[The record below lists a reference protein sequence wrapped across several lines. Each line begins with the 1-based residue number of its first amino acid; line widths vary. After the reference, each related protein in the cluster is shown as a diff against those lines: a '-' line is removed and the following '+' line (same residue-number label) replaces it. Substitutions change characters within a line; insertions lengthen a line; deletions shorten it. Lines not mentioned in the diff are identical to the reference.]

1 MPELTYQHGTRV
13 TRVPEGTVSFEI
25 FDQTPLAIIGTAP
38 AGDNVKFPYDQ
49 PVGMTGDPAQI
60 EALGATGTLKDALNG
75 VITASGGRFL
85 PKTAI
90 VRVEE
95 GANIEATLAKV
106 VGSAGSM
113 TGIHAFKGVASEL
126 GFKPKIYM
134 APGYTGQ
141 RPGDA
146 ANPVVAALVPFL
158 ERQRARML
166 AGTGS
171 TTKEAAL
178 AYRADISSLAVD
190 IIDPRVLVSGTTGLP
205 VARPAEPYVAG
216 LGCKIIRDG
225 DPNAKKPAG
234 FWVSWS
240 NSVIGGI
247 VGAERPITFDY
258 TDPDTESHLLN
269 ENRINTIVR
278 DGGWRFWGGLSA
290 SNDDDWMFSNVVR
303 TRFAIE
309 EMVAKDFAPIIDAPM
324 TAPAVVEA
332 IVSLDEKLKDMVTAG
347 AIIGGRSFFLPTEN
361 SNGQL
366 RRGQLRIEFDA
377 EETPPIHGL
386 TVGSRRNKKYFDVLV
401 EDIVRDLA
409 AQA

>member
-13 TRVPEGTVSFEI
+13 NRVPEGTVSFEI
-25 FDQTPLAIIGTAP
+25 FDQEPVAILGTAP
-38 AGDNVKFPYDQ
+38 DADAAKFPLDT
-49 PVGMTGDPAQI
+49 PIAITGDLAQI
-60 EALGATGTLKDALNG
+60 EALGATGTLGDAVNG
-75 VITASGGRFL
+75 LATASGGRFI
-85 PKTAI
+85 PRTCV
-90 VRVEE
+90 VRVAE
-95 GANIEATLAKV
+95 GADAEATMANL

-113 TGIHAFKGVASEL
+113 TGLHAFKGVRSEL
-126 GFKPKIYM
+126 GFKPKTYM
-134 APGYTGQ
+134 APGFTGQ

-146 ANPVVAALVPFL
+146 ANPIVAGLVPFL

-166 AGTGS
+166 VGIGGAN
-171 TTKEAAL
+171 KEAAL
-178 AYRADISSLAVD
+178 AYRADVSSLAVD
-190 IIDPRVLVSGTTGLP
+190 LIDPMVLAPGEGGLP
-205 VARPAEPYVAG
+205 VAKPAEPYVAG

-225 DPNAKKPAG
+225 DPNSKKPAG

-240 NSVIGGI
+240 NAVIGGI
-247 VGAERPITFDY
+247 VGTARPISFDY

-278 DGGWRFWGGLSA
+278 DGGYRYWGGLSA
-290 SNDDDWMFSNVVR
+290 STDDDWMFSSVVR

-309 EMVAKDFAPIIDAPM
+309 EMIAKDFAPIIDAPM
-324 TAPAVVEA
+324 NAPAVVEA
-332 IVSLDEKLKDMVTAG
+332 VVSLDEKLGDLRTAG
-347 AIIGGRSFFLPTEN
+347 AIIEGRAFFLPAEN

-366 RRGQLRIEFDA
+366 RRGQLRIEFDE

-401 EDIVRDLA
+401 GDIVRDLA

>member
-13 TRVPEGTVSFEI
+13 NRVPEGTVSFEV
-25 FDQTPLAIIGTAP
+25 FDQATVAILGTAP
-38 AGDNVKFPYDQ
+38 TADTAKFPLDT
-49 PVGMTGDPAQI
+49 PIGITGDLSQI
-60 EALGATGTLKDALNG
+60 DALGDTGTLKDALNG
-75 VITASGGRFL
+75 MVAASGGRFM
-85 PKTAI
+85 PKTCI
-90 VRVEE
+90 VRIEE
-95 GANIEATLAKV
+95 GANVEATLAKA

-113 TGIHAFKGVASEL
+113 TGLHAFKGVASEL

-134 APGYTGQ
+134 APGLTGQ
-141 RPGDA
+141 RPGAA
-146 ANPVVAALVPFL
+146 ANPVVAALIPFL

-166 AGTGS
+166 VGIGGA
-171 TTKEAAL
+171 TKEAAL
-178 AYRADISSLAVD
+178 AYREDVSSLAID
-190 IIDPRVLVSGTTGLP
+190 LIDPRVLVSGVDGLP
-205 VARPAEPYVAG
+205 VARPAEPYIAG

-247 VGAERPITFDY
+247 VGTERPITFDY

-269 ENRINTIVR
+269 ENRINTVVR
-278 DGGWRFWGGLSA
+278 DGGYRFWGGLSA

-309 EMVAKDFAPIIDAPM
+309 EMVAKDLASVIDAPM
-324 TAPAVVEA
+324 NAPAVVEM
-332 IVSLDEKLKDMVTAG
+332 IVSLDEKLGDFRQAG
-347 AIIGGRSFFLPTEN
+347 AIVGGRAFFLPAEN

-386 TVGSRRNKKYFDVLV
+386 TVGSRRNKKYFDILV

-409 AQA
+409 ATA

>member
-13 TRVPEGTVSFEI
+13 NRVPEGTVSFEI
-25 FDQTPLAIIGTAP
+25 LDQTPLAIIGTAP
-38 AGDNVKFPYDQ
+38 AGDSVKFPYDQ
-49 PVGMTGDPAQI
+49 PVAITGDPTQI

-95 GANIEATLAKV
+95 GADIEATLAKI

-113 TGIHAFKGVASEL
+113 TGIHAFKGVSAEL

-134 APGYTGQ
+134 APGFTGQ
-141 RPGDA
+141 RPGNA

-171 TTKEAAL
+171 TTAAAAL
-178 AYRADISSLAVD
+178 EYREDISSLAVD
-190 IIDPRVLVSGTTGLP
+190 IIDPRVMISGSTGLP

-247 VGAERPITFDY
+247 VGAERAVTFDY

-290 SNDDDWMFSNVVR
+290 SDDDDWMFSNVVR

-347 AIIGGRSFFLPTEN
+347 AVIGARGFFLPSEN
-361 SNGQL
+361 SGGQL

-409 AQA
+409 AAQ

>member
-13 TRVPEGTVSFEI
+13 NRVPEGTVSFEI

-49 PVGMTGDPAQI
+49 PIAITGDPAQI

-95 GANIEATLAKV
+95 GADITATLAKV

-113 TGIHAFKGVASEL
+113 TGIHAFKGVSAEL

-134 APGYTGQ
+134 APGFTGQ

-171 TTKEAAL
+171 TTMAAAL
-178 AYRADISSLAVD
+178 EYREDISSLAVD
-190 IIDPRVLVSGTTGLP
+190 IIDPRVLISGATGLP

-247 VGAERPITFDY
+247 VGAERAVTFDY

-324 TAPAVVEA
+324 TAPAVIEA

-347 AIIGGRSFFLPTEN
+347 AVIGAKAFFLPSEN
-361 SNGQL
+361 SGGQL

-409 AQA
+409 AAQ

>member
-13 TRVPEGTVSFEI
+13 NRVPEGTVSFEI

-49 PVGMTGDPAQI
+49 PVAITGDPTQI

-85 PKTAI
+85 PRTAI

-95 GANIEATLAKV
+95 GADIDATLAKI

-113 TGIHAFKGVASEL
+113 TGIHAFKGVSTEL

-134 APGYTGQ
+134 APGFTGQ
-141 RPGDA
+141 RPAGA
-146 ANPVVAALVPFL
+146 ANPVVAALIPFL

-171 TTKEAAL
+171 TTLAAAL
-178 AYRADISSLAVD
+178 EYRADISSLAVD
-190 IIDPRVLVSGTTGLP
+190 IIDPRVMISGATGLP
-205 VARPAEPYVAG
+205 VAKPAEPYVAG

-225 DPNAKKPAG
+225 DPNGKKPAG

-347 AIIGGRSFFLPTEN
+347 ALIGARGFFLPVEN
-361 SNGQL
+361 SSGQL

-409 AQA
+409 AAG

>member
-13 TRVPEGTVSFEI
+13 NRVPEGTVSFEI

-49 PVGMTGDPAQI
+49 PIGITGDPAQI

-95 GANIEATLAKV
+95 GANVEATLAKV

-134 APGYTGQ
+134 APGYSGQ

-166 AGTGS
+166 AGTMS

-190 IIDPRVLVSGTTGLP
+190 IIDPRVMISGTTGLP

-309 EMVAKDFAPIIDAPM
+309 EMVAQDFASIIDAPM

-347 AIIGGRSFFLPTEN
+347 AIIGGRSFFLPAEN

-366 RRGQLRIEFDA
+366 RRGQLRIEFEA

-386 TVGSRRNKKYFDVLV
+386 TIGSRRNKKYFDVLV

-409 AQA
+409 AQG

>member
-13 TRVPEGTVSFEI
+13 NRVPEGTVSFEI
-25 FDQTPLAIIGTAP
+25 LDQTPVAILGTAP
-38 AGDNVKFPYDQ
+38 AADAAKFPLDT
-49 PVGMTGDPAQI
+49 PVGITGDLAQI
-60 EALGATGTLKDALNG
+60 EALGLTGTLADSLNG
-75 VITASGGRFL
+75 LVTAAGGRFI
-85 PKTAI
+85 PKTCI
-90 VRVEE
+90 VR
-95 GANIEATLAKV
+95 IEQGDEIEDTLANA
-106 VGSAGSM
+106 VGAAGSM
-113 TGIHAFKGVASEL
+113 TGLHAFKGVASEL

-134 APGYTGQ
+134 APGLTGQ

-146 ANPVVAALVPFL
+146 ANPVVAGLVPFL

-166 AGTGS
+166 VGIGGA
-171 TTKEAAL
+171 TKEAAL
-178 AYRADISSLAVD
+178 AWRDDVSSLAID
-190 IIDPRVLVSGTTGLP
+190 LIDPMVLVPGADGLP

-225 DPNAKKPAG
+225 DPNSKKPAG

-240 NSVIGGI
+240 NAVIGGI
-247 VGAERPITFDY
+247 VGTERPITFDY

-278 DGGWRFWGGLSA
+278 DGGYRYWGGLSA
-290 SNDDDWMFSNVVR
+290 SSDDDWMFSSVVR

-309 EMVAKDFAPIIDAPM
+309 EMIARDFAPIVDAPM
-324 TAPAVVEA
+324 NAPAVVEA
-332 IVSLDEKLKDMVTAG
+332 IVSLDEKLGDMRQAG
-347 AIIGGRSFFLPTEN
+347 AIIDGRAFFLPAEN